1 MSDSILTVIT
11 PAPDR
16 LLATAADVAAQLGLS
31 NPPPGIGPLILR
43 ASDAIAGACN
53 GRVFGR
59 ETVRE
64 TFRLSC
70 PLKPLMLARD
80 RVHAIASVVV
90 DGTTL
95 VEGADFEVD
104 GPAGLLHR
112 LSGDARC
119 AWRAAKVV
127 VEYSAGWLLP
137 SQDDSDLPGDV
148 RGICIDRAARAYLG
162 QGEDLRIRSESA
174 EGVGN
179 VSYFDPDKLS
189 TPELVAL
196 APYHLYR
203 L

>member
-1 MSDSILTVIT
+1 MSDSILTVVT

-16 LLATAADVAAQLGLS
+16 LLATAADVVAALGLS
-31 NPPPGIGPLILR
+31 EVPAGLGALILR
-43 ASDAIAGACN
+43 ASDSIAGACN

-70 PLKPLMLARD
+70 PVKPLMLARD
-80 RVHAIASVVV
+80 RVHAVTSVVL
-90 DGTTL
+90 DGATL
-95 VEGADFEVD
+95 VEGVDFEVD

-137 SQDDSDLPGDV
+137 SQDGSDLPGDV
-148 RGICIDRAARAYLG
+148 RGICIDRAARAYQG
-162 QGEDLRIRSESA
+162 QGEDQRIRSESA
-174 EGVGN
+174 EGVGQ

-189 TPELVAL
+189 APELAVL

>member
-1 MSDSILTVIT
+1 MSDSILTVVT

-16 LLATAADVAAQLGLS
+16 LLATAADVAAALGLS
-31 NPPPGIGPLILR
+31 DSPPGIGALILR
-43 ASDAIAGACN
+43 ASDAISGACN

-59 ETVRE
+59 EAVRE
-64 TFRLSC
+64 TFR
-70 PLKPLMLARD
+70 PAGPMKPLILGRD
-80 RVHAIASVVV
+80 RVHAVTSVVL

-95 VEGADFEVD
+95 VEGTDFEVD
-104 GPAGLLHR
+104 QPAGILHR

-137 SQDDSDLPGDV
+137 SQDGSDLPGDV
-148 RGICIDRAARAYLG
+148 RGICIDRAARMYQG

-179 VSYFDPDKLS
+179 VSYFDPDKLNA
-189 TPELVAL
+189 PELDAL